1 MTFQDFPKI
10 VDLAIGSAN
19 IPAHNPGFDIGE
31 ETLADSRARETLL
44 DAAMGPKRRLKTSER
59 LREGNMPAP
68 GLALSAR
75 GAGGALIG
83 TLRLWPIFAGGDRPA
98 LLLGP
103 LAVAEQARFM
113 GVGGGLMREALKRA
127 AAYGHNAVLLVGDA
141 SYYARF
147 GFTQSFTRRL
157 TLPGPVDRARFL
169 GCELTPGALAGAHGL
184 VRPSIVPNLSCPT
197 TRLAA

>member
-1 MTFQDFPKI
+1 MTSQDFPKI
-10 VDLAIGSAN
+10 VDFFNRSAYG
-19 IPAHNPGFDIGE
+19 PGFEIGD
-31 ETLADSRARETLL
+31 ETPAEARAREALL
-44 DAAMGPKRRLKTSER
+44 DAAMGPTRRLKTSER
-59 LREGNMPAP
+59 LREGNSPAP

-75 GAGGALIG
+75 GSTGDLIG
-83 TLRLWPIFAGGDRPA
+83 TLRLWPIVAGGDRPA

-103 LAVAEQARFM
+103 LAVAEQARLI

-169 GCELTPGALAGAHGL
+169 ACELTPGALAGAHGL
-184 VRPSIVPNLSCPT
+184 VQPSIVQNLSCPT